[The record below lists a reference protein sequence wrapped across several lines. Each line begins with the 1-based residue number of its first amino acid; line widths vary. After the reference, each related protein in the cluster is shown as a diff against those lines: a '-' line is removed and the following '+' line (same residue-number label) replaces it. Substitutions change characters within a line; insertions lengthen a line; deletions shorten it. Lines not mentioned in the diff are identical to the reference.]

1 LPIGQKRVASALLA
15 VSGFLQI
22 RPFNCQI
29 SSESAR
35 LIPKLT
41 SAGEEALSSQVK
53 ESFPFFESNARCTS
67 ERRTHM
73 GIFDH
78 KQEQQGTNIV
88 LVHGAW
94 VDGSS
99 WSDVIERLQKA
110 GYSATAV
117 QLALTGLSDDVA
129 RVRQVLSALQSS

>member
-1 LPIGQKRVASALLA
+1 
-15 VSGFLQI
+15 
-22 RPFNCQI
+22 
-29 SSESAR
+29 
-35 LIPKLT
+35 
-41 SAGEEALSSQVK
+41 
-53 ESFPFFESNARCTS
+53 
-67 ERRTHM
+67 M